1 MLKWEDFMNNV
12 IVDKELS
19 PLTFVFA
26 VTIACVALVSS
37 AVPVRIDVKAGD
49 SLVAVRDRVR
59 SMPMA
64 EKMNGVEIVLA
75 PGEYVVEDGL
85 ELTATDNGASAAAPI
100 VWRAAD
106 PGTARI
112 VGAARIPVTAFEKVT
127 EPDVL
132 ARLPENGRGKVY
144 AVDVSAFC
152 PKFISPLK
160 EAFSGKPTPPF
171 VFMDGRLAT
180 LAAYP
185 NGGKWMSFV
194 KRVYQGTPIP
204 GQKNRFTGGAFVCDD
219 PRLSRWDFSKGVWL
233 NGYFTHD
240 WFVWTVKVA
249 SYGAENGTNGV
260 IRIGEGTPVPYGVM
274 SGTWG
279 RKDRRFRAI
288 NLFEEL
294 DEPGEWWLDRERK
307 ILFVVPPDGSM
318 ADSTD
323 IRIAFLEAPLVRG
336 RNLSNLRFRG
346 IDFFCAYNNFVDFG
360 ESKGVAI
367 SDCRFTGTAR
377 NAISIAGTSNVVS
390 RCEISQCGGG
400 GVSMAGGSRK
410 TLTRSDSIVE
420 QCRIHDIGILQRTY
434 AGGVALK
441 GCGLVLRGC
450 EIFNAPHLA
459 VAFEGNELLIESN
472 DVHHVV
478 TETGDAGAFY
488 TGRDWTTQ
496 GNVLRYN
503 FVHDL
508 GKGTTQ
514 EEGDDA
520 AVSGT
525 NVMGF
530 YFDDCDCGDDV
541 YGNVFMNCPRGILI
555 GGGREH
561 PVRNNVFINC
571 NLGLSIDCRGIKW
584 KNWNVPGG
592 NWYLEGKAQKFSYT
606 TGVWAERYPRLAN
619 IMNDHPREPLYNPIK
634 DNVFIDCRS
643 LVDLKAAL
651 KCDDD
656 GTAPGLMSRIAPI
669 SGNTV
674 IYTKGADKIPRQ
686 KLDPRI
692 ADGFRVFEV
701 GSSK

>member
-1 MLKWEDFMNNV
+1 MNNV

-64 EKMNGVEIVLA
+64 EKTNGVEIVLA
-75 PGEYVVEDGL
+75 SGEYFLSGGL
-85 ELTATDNGASAAAPI
+85 ELAAEDGGASADTPV
-100 VWRAAD
+100 VWRAD
-106 PGTARI
+106 KSGGARI
-112 VGAARIPVTAFEKVT
+112 VGAARIPVAVFEKVT

-144 AVDVSAFC
+144 TVDVSAFC
-152 PKFISPLK
+152 PKFVAPLK
-160 EAFSGKPTPPF
+160 DAFSGRPTPPF
-171 VFMDGRLAT
+171 VFMNKRLAS

-185 NGGKWMSFV
+185 NGGNWMYFD
-194 KRVYQGTPIP
+194 KRVYRGTPIP
-204 GQKNRFTGGAFVCDD
+204 GQRERFTGGAFVCEDS
-219 PRLSRWDFSKGVWL
+219 RFSRWDFSRGVWL

-240 WFVWTVKVA
+240 WFIWTVKVA
-249 SYGAENGTNGV
+249 SYGTENGTNGV
-260 IRIGEGTPVPYGVM
+260 VRIGEDTPVPYGIM

-279 RKDRRFRAI
+279 RRERPFRAI

-294 DEPGEWWLDRERK
+294 DDPGEWWLDRNRK
-307 ILFVVPPDGSM
+307 ILFVVPPGSTM
-318 ADSTD
+318 TEDTD
-323 IRIAFLEAPLVRG
+323 IRIAFLEKPLLSG
-336 RNLSNLRFRG
+336 TNLSNVRFSG
-346 IDFFCAYNNFVDFG
+346 IDFSCSYNSFVDFQNARNV
-360 ESKGVAI
+360 KI
-367 SDCRFTGTAR
+367 SDCRFTGTAK
-377 NAISIAGTSNVVS
+377 NAVNIAGLSNAVL
-390 RCEISQCGGG
+390 RCDISQCGGG

-410 TLTRSDSIVE
+410 TLTRSNSIVE

-459 VAFEGNELLIESN
+459 VAYEGNELLIESN
-472 DVHHVV
+472 NVHHVV

-503 FVHDL
+503 FVHDI
-508 GKGTTQ
+508 GRGTTAQ
-514 EEGDDA
+514 ENEDT

-530 YFDDCDCGDDV
+530 YFDDCDCGDEV
-541 YGNVFMNCPRGILI
+541 YGNVFLNCPRGILI

-561 PVRNNVFINC
+561 PVRKNVFINC
-571 NLGLSIDCRGIKW
+571 NLGISMDCRGLKW
-584 KNWNVPGG
+584 KNWNRPGG
-592 NWYLEGKAQKFSYT
+592 HWHLEGKAQKFSYT

-619 IMNDHPREPLYNPIK
+619 IMNDHPREPLYNPIE

-692 ADGFRVFEV
+692 ADGFRVFEG